1 MGRDGCA
8 AGDQSSYGAAVV
20 EPATLGMLT
29 AFAAGAVSFLSPC
42 VLPLV
47 PAYVSYVTGQSL
59 APGSG
64 AASLASR
71 ASSAFLS
78 VCFVLGFSAVFV
90 ALGASATAL
99 SRVLLQYR
107 YEAGIIGGAVVT
119 LFGLAMLIGIE
130 RIPFL
135 RRDAHFHLH
144 AASAGPA
151 PAFVLGAAFAFGWT
165 PCIGPILGVILTA
178 AAVSESAAAGIRLL
192 AAYSA
197 GLGIPFLLTAA
208 FLHEAAGRLRSM
220 RKAGR
225 PLMVAAGLV
234 MVAIGVAM
242 MTGRL
247 TAFSYWL
254 LERFP
259 ALGRIG

>member
-1 MGRDGCA
+1 MEP
-8 AGDQSSYGAAVV
+8 STLGAA
-20 EPATLGMLT
+20 T

-59 APGSG
+59 AAP
-64 AASLASR
+64 AAGASR
-71 ASSAFLS
+71 ARGAALS
-78 VCFVLGFSAVFV
+78 VFFVLGFSAVFI

-99 SRVLLQYR
+99 GRLVLQYR
-107 YEAGIIGGAVVT
+107 YEAGIAGGVLVT
-119 LFGLAMLIGIE
+119 LFGLVMLVGVE

-135 RRDAHFHLH
+135 RRDVHFHLR
-144 AASAGPA
+144 AAAHPGS
-151 PAFVLGAAFAFGWT
+151 AFVLGLAFGFGWT

-178 AAVSESAAAGIRLL
+178 AAVSESASAGVRLL

-197 GLGIPFLLTAA
+197 GLGLPFLLTAI
-208 FLHEAAGRLRSM
+208 FLHETAGRWGRLR
-220 RKAGR
+220 KLGR
-225 PLMVAAGLV
+225 PLMFAAGLV
-234 MVAIGVAM
+234 MVAMGIAM
-242 MTGRL
+242 MTGKL

-259 ALGRIG
+259 ILGRIG

>member
-1 MGRDGCA
+1 MEA
-8 AGDQSSYGAAVV
+8 S
-20 EPATLGMLT
+20 TLGTAT

-47 PAYVSYVTGQSL
+47 PAYMSYVTGQSL
-59 APGSG
+59 APN
-64 AASLASR
+64 AASAALASR
-71 ASSAFLS
+71 MSAATRGLF
-78 VCFVLGFSAVFV
+78 FVLGFSAVFI

-107 YEAGIIGGAVVT
+107 YEAGLVGGAFVT
-119 LFGLAMLIGIE
+119 LFGVAILVGVE
-130 RIPFL
+130 HVPFL
-135 RRDAHFHLH
+135 RRGAHFHVRV
-144 AASAGPA
+144 ATSNPASAFLLGM
-151 PAFVLGAAFAFGWT
+151 AFGFGWT

-178 AAVSESAAAGIRLL
+178 AALSESASAGVRLL
-192 AAYSA
+192 SAYSA

-208 FLHEAAGRLRSM
+208 FLHEAAGRLRLM
-220 RKAGR
+220 RRAGP
-225 PLMVAAGLV
+225 PLMLAAGAIMVV
-234 MVAIGVAM
+234 MGVLM

-259 ALGRIG
+259 ALGHIG

>member
-1 MGRDGCA
+1 MEA
-8 AGDQSSYGAAVV
+8 SALGAA
-20 EPATLGMLT
+20 T

-47 PAYVSYVTGQSL
+47 PAYMSYVTGQSL
-59 APGSG
+59 AAGAGAGG
-64 AASLASR
+64 AATMASR
-71 ASSAFLS
+71 ISAAFLS
-78 VCFVLGFSAVFV
+78 VCFVLGFSAVFI

-107 YEAGIIGGAVVT
+107 YEAGIAGGALVT
-119 LFGLAMLIGIE
+119 LFGAVMLVGVE

-135 RRDAHFHLH
+135 RRDAHFQVR
-144 AASAGPA
+144 AATASPASAFALGL
-151 PAFVLGAAFAFGWT
+151 AFGFGWT

-178 AAVSESAAAGIRLL
+178 AAVSESASAGIRLL

-208 FLHEAAGRLRSM
+208 FLHEAAGRLRWI

-225 PLMVAAGLV
+225 PLMIAAGLI

-242 MTGRL
+242 MTGKL
-247 TAFSYWL
+247 SAFSYWL

>member
-1 MGRDGCA
+1 MSEA
-8 AGDQSSYGAAVV
+8 S
-20 EPATLGMLT
+20 TLGAIS

-47 PAYVSYVTGQSL
+47 PAYMSYVTGQSL
-59 APGSG
+59 AAGAGG
-64 AASLASR
+64 AATLTSRLSAASMSL
-71 ASSAFLS
+71 F
-78 VCFVLGFSAVFV
+78 FVLGFSAVFI

-99 SRVLLQYR
+99 SRMLLQYR
-107 YEAGIIGGAVVT
+107 YEAGIAGGALVT
-119 LFGLAMLIGIE
+119 LFGLVMLVGVE

-135 RRDAHFHLH
+135 RRDAHFHLRT
-144 AASAGPA
+144 ATANPGS
-151 PAFVLGAAFAFGWT
+151 AFALGLAFGFGWT

-178 AAVSESAAAGIRLL
+178 AAVSESASAGISLL

-197 GLGIPFLLTAA
+197 GLGVPFLLTAV
-208 FLHEAAGRLRSM
+208 FLHEASGRLRWM

-225 PLMVAAGLV
+225 PLMLAAGV
-234 MVAIGVAM
+234 IMVAMGVAM
-242 MTGRL
+242 MTGKL

>member
-1 MGRDGCA
+1 MDA
-8 AGDQSSYGAAVV
+8 STLGAA
-20 EPATLGMLT
+20 T

-47 PAYVSYVTGQSL
+47 PAYMSYVTGQSL
-59 APGSG
+59 AGR
-64 AASLASR
+64 AQEKSR
-71 ASSAFLS
+71 ASAAALSAF
-78 VCFVLGFSAVFV
+78 FVLGFSAVFI

-107 YEAGIIGGAVVT
+107 YEAGIAGGALVT
-119 LFGLAMLIGIE
+119 LFGLVMLIGVE

-135 RRDAHFHLH
+135 RRDAHFHLR
-144 AASAGPA
+144 AATGNPVS
-151 PAFVLGAAFAFGWT
+151 AFVLGLAFGFGWT

-178 AAVSESAAAGIRLL
+178 AALSDSASTGVRLL
-192 AAYSA
+192 TAYSA

-208 FLHEAAGRLRSM
+208 FLHEAAGRLRPM
-220 RKAGR
+220 RRTGR
-225 PLMVAAGLV
+225 PLMLAAGAI
-234 MVAIGVAM
+234 MVAMGLLM

-259 ALGRIG
+259 VLGRIG

>member
-1 MGRDGCA
+1 MD
-8 AGDQSSYGAAVV
+8 AGALGAA
-20 EPATLGMLT
+20 T

-47 PAYVSYVTGQSL
+47 PAYMSYVTGQSL
-59 APGSG
+59 AADAGGVTVSSRVS
-64 AASLASR
+64 AATLSL
-71 ASSAFLS
+71 
-78 VCFVLGFSAVFV
+78 CFVLGFSAVFI

-99 SRVLLQYR
+99 SRFLLQYR
-107 YEAGIIGGAVVT
+107 YEAGIAGGALVT
-119 LFGLAMLIGIE
+119 LFGAVMLIGVE
-130 RIPFL
+130 RVPLL
-135 RRDAHFHLH
+135 RRDAHFHLS
-144 AASAGPA
+144 AATRSPA
-151 PAFVLGAAFAFGWT
+151 SAFVLGLAFGFGWT

-178 AAVSESAAAGIRLL
+178 AAVSESASAGVRLL
-192 AAYSA
+192 SAYSA

-208 FLHEAAGRLRSM
+208 FLHEAAGRLRVM
-220 RKAGR
+220 RRTGR
-225 PLMVAAGLV
+225 PLMLAAGFV
-234 MVAIGVAM
+234 MVAMGIAM